1 MVERRAGNPTYY
13 PGDLRAALVD
23 AAIELIREDGLAALS
38 LRAVARRAGV
48 SHAAPAHHVGD
59 RAGLLAAVAVRG
71 HEVLAVEMAEAA
83 RATGPG
89 EAPGAVVAAG
99 IRAYVRFAAR
109 RPELFGPMFRREL
122 WAAHAS
128 EVDAALRAGL
138 AALRDVVAGEQ
149 AKGWLPGVE
158 PAAAAVAV
166 WSLAHGYAAL
176 VEQGALEGDV
186 DLDAVT
192 RVLGATA
199 SG

>member
-1 MVERRAGNPTYY
+1 MTERRAGNPTYY
-13 PGDLRAALVD
+13 PGDLRSALVD
-23 AAIELIREDGLAALS
+23 AAIELICEDGLAALS

-83 RATGPG
+83 RETDPDA
-89 EAPGAVVAAG
+89 APGAVVAAG

-122 WAAHAS
+122 WAGHAS
-128 EVDAALRAGL
+128 DVDEALRAGL
-138 AALRDVVAGEQ
+138 AALRDVVGQEQ
-149 AKGWLPGVE
+149 AKGWLPGRE
-158 PAAAAVAV
+158 PGAVAVAV
-166 WSLAHGYAAL
+166 WSLAHGYASLA
-176 VEQGALEGDV
+176 EQGVLEGHA

-192 RVLGATA
+192 RMLGEM
-199 SG
+199 